1 MGSLGPVPVTREC
14 VKGSLSYSGQMKWG
28 LGCPPWASSRA
39 KMGGCSGTESPW
51 PWSLVS
57 GWQEGESR
65 PMPVSLGQRPLRGR
79 PTPRSPPPQAWLLFP
94 LQ

>member
-1 MGSLGPVPVTREC
+1 MSLPGPAPEPRCEDAVA
-14 VKGSLSYSGQMKWG
+14 Q
-28 LGCPPWASSRA
+28 
-39 KMGGCSGTESPW
+39 SPW
-51 PWSLVS
+51 PWLLVP

-79 PTPRSPPPQAWLLFP
+79 PTPRSPPPQAWFLFP